1 MAILMSFKAAA
12 TESSDCGCC
21 CSGSEPDPRI
31 QNDFTIITGIVV
43 LFWMHDFRSI

>member
-21 CSGSEPDPRI
+21 SGSEPDPRI
-31 QNDFTIITGIVV
+31 QNDLIVHHSRNSGA
-43 LFWMHDFRSI
+43 LLDA

>member
-31 QNDFTIITGIVV
+31 QNDLMVKYYRK
-43 LFWMHDFRSI
+43 RSALLDA